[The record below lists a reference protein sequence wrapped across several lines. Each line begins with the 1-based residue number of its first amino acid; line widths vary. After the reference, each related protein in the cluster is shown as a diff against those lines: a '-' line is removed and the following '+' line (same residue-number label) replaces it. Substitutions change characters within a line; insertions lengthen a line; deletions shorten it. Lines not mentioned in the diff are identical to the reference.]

1 MKTQK
6 QIIDEAFKLGIEF
19 QSVTNE
25 ERAKNKTEID
35 ILHKLTDL
43 EDEDTIV
50 KDHAAIVKDHET
62 RKNQFLKLVNYAFS
76 RDVELINTASTVTR
90 SVGNSEVETCIRL
103 KYLERFVC
111 YKCKMVY
118 RTKNEVN
125 KCCAGWVSNG

>member
-43 EDEDTIV
+43 EDENITTEYQEVLKDKFTSMIHFAFTNNV
-50 KDHAAIVKDHET
+50 KVHRCRYSMNDAQSGLREMDIHIE
-62 RKNQFLKLVNYAFS
+62 FLEDK
-76 RDVELINTASTVTR
+76 
-90 SVGNSEVETCIRL
+90 
-103 KYLERFVC
+103 FVC
-111 YKCKMVY
+111 HRCKTVY
-118 RTKNEVN
+118 RTNDEVQE
-125 KCCAGWVSNG
+125 CCRIWAN